1 MNDEATGK
9 SSGSA
14 TAADGRV
21 ETRLVGVMAVL
32 VVGSFLLW
40 SSPEYRADSW
50 LLAGVAAAFHARLRL
65 LPLLPGTGWQG
76 VLVAAG
82 LIVAQGASWLG
93 GLLHGESLLVA
104 CGRGLAGMLGVAG
117 LAVFTAL
124 LLEPRW
130 KVPTKRTGL
139 GILALLLAGSYAG
152 FFIGI
157 ERFFDLGR
165 YEFQFDQLR
174 MALICPTRLLTWSL
188 GQIPW
193 EHTNYAAYY
202 FALALA
208 LVLEHLGKGGKGRGW
223 WCLCLV
229 LGVAVF
235 LTASRNGWLM
245 IGIALPLVLAGRKPA
260 FALKVLA
267 LFAGVVLLGFGCL
280 KTRLALVPP
289 AGEGAAV
296 VLGTHGSDLL
306 ERGSAGRLI
315 IYKIVWQEV
324 SPTPLFGQG
333 LQAVGREAGFLEHE
347 HSIFIATLRGGG
359 LVGLAGHLLVI
370 AGAACSAVAL
380 LRRGIRWP
388 AVLLFTAVGGLCFE
402 RSSVFLLSGQI
413 EFITHWVAVS
423 VPLIISGKM
432 AARSSA

>member
-1 MNDEATGK
+1 M
-9 SSGSA
+9 
-14 TAADGRV
+14 
-21 ETRLVGVMAVL
+21 

-40 SSPEYRADSW
+40 SSPEYRATSW
-50 LLAGVAAAFHARLRL
+50 LLAGVVAAFHARPRL
-65 LPLLPGTGWQG
+65 LPLLPGMGWQG
-76 VLVAAG
+76 MLVAAG

-93 GLLHGESLLVA
+93 GLLHGESLPMA
-104 CGRGLAGMLGVAG
+104 CGRGLAGMLGVLG
-117 LAVFTAL
+117 IAVFTVL

-130 KVPTKRTGL
+130 KVSSKRMGL
-139 GILALLLAGSYAG
+139 GILALLLGGSYAG

-157 ERFFDLGR
+157 ERFFELGR

-174 MALICPTRLLTWSL
+174 MALIWPTRLLTWPL

-208 LVLEHLGKGGKGRGW
+208 LVLEHLGKGGKGRRW

-260 FALKVLA
+260 FGLRILA

-315 IYKIVWQEV
+315 IYKLVWQEV
-324 SPTPLFGQG
+324 RQTPLCGLG

-347 HSIFIATLRGGG
+347 HSVFIATLRGGG
-359 LVGLAGHLLVI
+359 LIGLAGHLLVI
-370 AGAACSAVAL
+370 AGAACSAVSL
-380 LRRGIRWP
+380 MKRGIRWP
-388 AVLLFTAVGGLCFE
+388 AVLLFTAMGGLFFE
-402 RSSVFLLSGQI
+402 RSSVLLLSGHI
-413 EFITHWVAVS
+413 EFITHWIAVS
-423 VPLIISGKM
+423 VPLVISGRM
-432 AARSSA
+432 AVRNHGWTRRGTSQ